1 MKTPDE
7 FWQSVQPLS
16 AAATIDEL
24 TAQCRTYAAS
34 LGFDSFVYAL
44 RVPTQF
50 SESRLVMLNG
60 YPDGWVDHYFERSHF
75 VHDPVLAHCAG
86 HNVPVQWQDLI
97 TPAGSASRLMMDEA
111 GDFGLRAGVTVPV
124 HSPHGELGILSFA
137 VNHSP
142 RTAREITRRAMP
154 YVQLLSSYL
163 HEAVRRVAG
172 LDGVARSEPLT
183 PRECEC
189 LRWAADGKTSG
200 EIAQLLCLAESTVNF
215 HLNKAMHKLQVCNR
229 QHAVARAALQG
240 HIQPRPF

>member
-1 MKTPDE
+1 VTLDDSWE
-7 FWQSVQPLS
+7 SVQQLS

-24 TAQCRTYAAS
+24 TALCHTYSAT

-50 SESRLVMLNG
+50 SESRLVVLNG
-60 YPDGWVDHYFERSHF
+60 YPNGWVNHYFERSHF
-75 VHDPVLAHCAG
+75 MNDPVLAHCAS
-86 HNVPVQWQDLI
+86 HNVPVQWQDLV

-111 GDFGLRAGVTVPV
+111 GDFGLRTGVTVPV
-124 HSPHGELGILSFA
+124 HSPQGELGILSLA
-137 VNHSP
+137 VNQGP
-142 RTAREITRRAMP
+142 RAARQITRHAVP
-154 YVQLLSSYL
+154 YVQVLSSYL

-172 LDGVARSEPLT
+172 LDGVPHSEPLT

-229 QHAVARAALQG
+229 QHAVARATLQG

>member
-1 MKTPDE
+1 VKLDD
-7 FWQSVQPLS
+7 FCAGLQQLS

-24 TAQCRTYAAS
+24 SAQCRAYSAA

-50 SESRLVMLNG
+50 SEARLVMLDG
-60 YPDGWVDHYFERSHF
+60 YPDGWVNHYFEHSHF
-75 VHDPVLAHCAG
+75 AHDPVLAHCAN
-86 HNVPVQWQDLI
+86 HNVPVQWQDLS
-97 TPAGSASRLMMDEA
+97 TSPGSAGRLMMDEA

-124 HSPHGELGILSFA
+124 HSPQGELGILSLA
-137 VNHSP
+137 VNQAP
-142 RTAREITRRAMP
+142 RAARQITCHAMP
-154 YVQLLSSYL
+154 YMQVLSSYL

-172 LDGVARSEPLT
+172 LEGAAAGEPLT

-215 HLNKAMHKLQVCNR
+215 HLNKAMHKLRVCNR